1 MSAHLSSFLCSSVR
15 SSALCMAALGA
26 GACLGD
32 TELVSPPRVPPTTI
46 TLEFRADSEDLAT
59 ATALGW
65 ADGIPGVAVTL
76 APVDST
82 TGPPQQLQGS
92 DSGTLTLDQLAGG
105 RYVVDAVRWLTDSE
119 RAQLATGDD
128 AVGFVARA
136 PLITASASG
145 RTQVE
150 MVASR
155 LGTFHFTE
163 WAMEPAENPALG
175 GYFYGGYVVIAN
187 NSDST
192 MYLDSMLLGIATS
205 QPYEINGAP
214 CADRIAFYSDPE
226 GLWSAWIYQF
236 PGTGQDYPIGP
247 GEHKVIATDAID
259 HRTIIA
265 DGYDLRG
272 ADFEFLSYSDV
283 DNPDVPNLVSVG
295 LREPLGGHGPY
306 GGDSD
311 VWYLARP
318 TDLTSLPQG
327 ILPYTTSKFVRIPGE
342 HVLDVVTH
350 LLLYDYAYPLCGT
363 YVNPRFDRMTPR
375 LLSNYMYG
383 FSIQRLRTGADRTGP
398 YQWTRSSYADF
409 VRVPKTA
416 PK

>member
-1 MSAHLSSFLCSSVR
+1 MSRVWHPSRRFTCSLAV
-15 SSALCMAALGA
+15 LGA
-26 GACLGD
+26 GACLNG
-32 TELVSPPRVPPTTI
+32 TELVTPPRAPPTTI
-46 TLEFRADSEDLAT
+46 TLEFRTDSEDMAT
-59 ATALGW
+59 AAALGW
-65 ADGIPGVAVTL
+65 VNGIPGVQVTL
-76 APVDST
+76 TAEDST
-82 TGPPQQLQGS
+82 SGGPRVLQGS
-92 DSGTLTLDQLAGG
+92 DSGTLLLDQLAGG
-105 RYVVDAVRWLTDSE
+105 RYTVDAVRWLTDSE
-119 RAQLATGDD
+119 RAWLPAGDD
-128 AVGFVARA
+128 AVGFVARVV
-136 PLITASASG
+136 LSTASAPA
-145 RTQVE
+145 RIPVE
-150 MVASR
+150 MIASR
-155 LGTFHFTE
+155 RRTLLFTE

-192 MYLDSMLLGIATS
+192 MYLDRMLLGTATS

-247 GEHKVIATDAID
+247 GERKLIATDAID
-259 HRTIIA
+259 HRSIIA

-272 ADFEFLSYSDV
+272 SDFEFLSYSDV

-311 VWYLARP
+311 VWYLALP

-327 ILPYTTSKFVRIPGE
+327 ILPYTASTFVRIPGD

-363 YVNPRFDRMTPR
+363 YVNPRFDRKTPR

-383 FSIQRLRTGADRTGP
+383 FSIQRLRTHADRTGP

-409 VRVPKTA
+409 VRAPKTA

>member
-1 MSAHLSSFLCSSVR
+1 MSLSRSAVR
-15 SSALCMAALGA
+15 WSAWCLAALGA
-26 GACLGD
+26 EACLSGTD
-32 TELVSPPRVPPTTI
+32 LVSPPRMPPTTI
-46 TLEFRADSEDLAT
+46 TLEFRADSEDLAS

-65 ADGIPGVAVTL
+65 KNGIPGVQVTL
-76 APVDST
+76 APEDST
-82 TGPPQQLQGS
+82 SGSPQVFQGS
-92 DSGTLTLDQLAGG
+92 DSGTLILDHLPGG

-119 RAQLATGDD
+119 RGHLPPGDD
-128 AVGFVARA
+128 AVGFVARV
-136 PLITASASG
+136 PFITASAPG
-145 RTQVE
+145 RLPTE

-155 LGTFHFTE
+155 RRTVLFTE

-192 MYLDSMLLGIATS
+192 MYLDRMLLGTATS

-247 GEHKVIATDAID
+247 GERKLIATDAID
-259 HRTIIA
+259 HRSIIA

-311 VWYLARP
+311 VWYLALP

-327 ILPYTTSKFVRIPGE
+327 ILPYTASTFVRIPGD

-363 YVNPRFDRMTPR
+363 YVNPRFDRKTPR

-383 FSIQRLRTGADRTGP
+383 FSIQRLRTHADRTGP

-409 VRVPKTA
+409 VRAPKTA